1 MKRLLLCLVA
11 MLAMIF
17 HLSAQS
23 VTLNNRFGKVSKGEL
38 EMTEY
43 ELDSAAVA
51 VVLYENR
58 SIHVDLSANGS
69 FVKDVDVHM
78 RIKILKEEGTEW
90 GDFSVMKYVSQSVPE
105 IVTGIEVVTYNL
117 EDGKIVPTKMS
128 KKFIYTE
135 DVSSSFQKIS
145 FYAQDVKVGSV
156 IEVKY
161 NIHSWKTKTS
171 DVI

>member
-1 MKRLLLCLVA
+1 M
-11 MLAMIF
+11 
-17 HLSAQS
+17 SAQS
-23 VTLNNRFGKVSKGEL
+23 VKLNNRFGKVSKEEL

-58 SIHVDLSANGS
+58 TIQVDLSANGS
-69 FVKDVDVHM
+69 FVKDIDVHM
-78 RIKILKEEGTEW
+78 RIKVLKEEGVDW
-90 GDFSVMKYVSQSVPE
+90 GDFSVLKYVSQSVPE

-117 EDGKIVPTKMS
+117 ENGKIVPTKMS
-128 KKFIYTE
+128 RKFIYTE
-135 DVSSSFQKIS
+135 EVSSSLQRIS

-161 NIHSWKTKTS
+161 NIHSDNPRRPRDNS
-171 DVI
+171 PLL